1 MAMSEPSGN
10 ATTVHMPKRRMLPDR
25 YRDNRLWNITEV
37 VSCIPLIVLAG
48 MILSRP
54 AHAFMNA
61 FSLADTQTTDVTD
74 NLLYAM
80 SVATGTCIV
89 LFLLTPHVVCLIAL
103 RPVVLPCPH
112 CGAKPEAEGW
122 LFGWRCP
129 NPRCP
134 ASGLTVKRDMRED
147 WNRYAGVVREFLD
160 ADRKCACCEK
170 TISINVGL
178 RDGNACY
185 VASCDCATGSGGCIE
200 SALDD
205 RADRAR
211 RRVSDED
218 AERRRRSDADARRRC
233 MEGYAGI
240 LNADALKEGL

>member
-1 MAMSEPSGN
+1 MSEP
-10 ATTVHMPKRRMLPDR
+10 AKTTTGRPSKQRILPDR
-25 YRDNRLWNITEV
+25 YHDNRLWAIRNGIAEV
-37 VSCIPLIVLAG
+37 PFCAATVLFALKLCSQPPHGLLDAGWLGELALAVGESIIPLLCCASILA
-48 MILSRP
+48 
-54 AHAFMNA
+54 
-61 FSLADTQTTDVTD
+61 
-74 NLLYAM
+74 
-80 SVATGTCIV
+80 
-89 LFLLTPHVVCLIAL
+89 FLLVPYVICLIAR

-160 ADRKCACCEK
+160 ADRKCACCGK

-185 VASCDCATGSGGCIE
+185 VASCDCATGMGGRIE

-211 RRVSDED
+211 RSVSDEG
-218 AERRRRSDADARRRC
+218 AERRKQSVAAAQRRR
-233 MEGYAGI
+233 MEGYVDV
-240 LNADALKEGL
+240 LNRVER